1 MKKILYIRQ
10 SPKGGCDG
18 TDTYC
23 QSLFNFFHDD
33 KDCMAVKIENYP
45 EIKSRL
51 FHYYYRQRD
60 LTDAIKGADII
71 HINGYTAMGTVQALI
86 TAKFLNKKIVYT
98 AHWHP
103 FNRLAHPLFGKL
115 FFNIFLRNTIKLC
128 ATAVTTINNEDYA
141 YFKKFHKNVVKIP
154 HWYKPQDLRINIKK
168 KKNMI
173 LFVGRVDDPVKGFQH
188 LYSIPEGKYEIHC
201 VGKGTIKQRGDIIQH
216 INIPNEELIQ
226 LYAQASLVVV
236 PSKYEAFS
244 YVTLESL
251 CYGTPVVMSENVR
264 IADHLKGIKG
274 YSIFKYGDNKDFI
287 KKIEETIGE
296 NVEITK
302 IMSIFNP
309 EKIRLAYKKL
319 YLSV

>member
-1 MKKILYIRQ
+1 
-10 SPKGGCDG
+10 
-18 TDTYC
+18 
-23 QSLFNFFHDD
+23 
-33 KDCMAVKIENYP
+33 
-45 EIKSRL
+45 
-51 FHYYYRQRD
+51 
-60 LTDAIKGADII
+60 
-71 HINGYTAMGTVQALI
+71 
-86 TAKFLNKKIVYT
+86 
-98 AHWHP
+98 
-103 FNRLAHPLFGKL
+103 
-115 FFNIFLRNTIKLC
+115 
-128 ATAVTTINNEDYA
+128 
-141 YFKKFHKNVVKIP
+141 
-154 HWYKPQDLRINIKK
+154 
-168 KKNMI
+168 MI